1 MSTSQAGSRFQSASP
16 ESGEEVGNMTPLFG
30 PLPVA
35 ETTDSSVVSTDDV
48 ASIDRSESTGELYFC
63 LRAAGSLE
71 NRVEAPV
78 RGPAGGPWA
87 SSGIVQVG
95 GRDYQLQ
102 VSLMFATSRP
112 KQRLYGI
119 LVPVTVLERVAGGK
133 DDAEEPIVVWG
144 SEDEGEG
151 PDVLPKTP

>member
-1 MSTSQAGSRFQSASP
+1 MSASQAVSRSQSSSP
-16 ESGEEVGNMTPLFG
+16 DSTDDAGAMTPLYG

-35 ETTDSSVVSTDDV
+35 QSTDSVVV
-48 ASIDRSESTGELYFC
+48 PPGEEASIDRSESSGALYFC

-87 SSGIVQVG
+87 SSGIVQID

-102 VSLMFATSRP
+102 VSLMFATSRS

-119 LVPVTVLERVAGGK
+119 LVPAVAPEGAARGG

-151 PDVLPKTP
+151 PDVLP